1 MLHQLLCLFLGVLH
15 LKSGL
20 TELAPGVLVLSNKL
34 KTAYKFDWAK
44 EIHVLPESE
53 DHGVNVL
60 PLNDTLLISNN
71 CPTLKSIAKT
81 YYSESNIVE
90 LNMSE
95 NYKMDGALTC
105 LSLRY

>member
-1 MLHQLLCLFLGVLH
+1 MTYNRHTDIIGLLH

-20 TELAPGVLVLSNKL
+20 TELAPGVLLLSKL
-34 KTAYKFDWAK
+34 LMTEYQFSWAK
-44 EIHVLPESE
+44 EVIELPQEE

-60 PLNDTLLISNN
+60 PLNDKVLISKN
-71 CPTLKSIAKT
+71 CPTVLSTAKK
-81 YYSESNIVE
+81 YYPEQNIIQ

-105 LSLRY
+105 MSLRY